1 LNVTINVYVDM
12 IGDLFHAGH
21 VRFLAKA
28 RSMGD
33 RLIVG
38 VSSDEIAE
46 SYKRTPILTLSE
58 RAEVVAGCRYV
69 DLVIPGAPAPLTE
82 GFLHEH
88 AIDLV
93 VHGDD
98 FDPVSVDHWYG
109 EAIRLGMFR
118 TVAYSPGI
126 STTAIIERI
135 RSRDW

>member
-1 LNVTINVYVDM
+1 MTINVYVDM

-21 VRFLAKA
+21 VRFLGKA

-46 SYKRTPILTLSE
+46 SYKRTPILTLGE

-69 DLVIPGAPAPLTE
+69 DEVIADAPAPLTE
-82 GFLHEH
+82 EFLREH

-98 FDPVSVDHWYG
+98 FDPVSVEYWYG
-109 EAIRLGMFR
+109 AAIRLGMFR
-118 TVAYSPGI
+118 TVTYSPGI

-135 RSRDW
+135 RSRNL

>member
-1 LNVTINVYVDM
+1 MTVNVYVDM

-46 SYKRTPILTLSE
+46 SYKRMPILTLDE

-69 DLVIPGAPAPLTE
+69 DEVIPGAPAPLTE
-82 GFLHEH
+82 EFLREH

-98 FDPVSVDHWYG
+98 FDPASVDYWYG
-109 EAIRLGMFR
+109 AAIRLGMFR
-118 TVAYSPGI
+118 TVSYSPGI
-126 STTAIIERI
+126 STTAIIGRI
-135 RSRDW
+135 RSRNL